1 MRDLIFDLFKL
12 LKLAFSIYSVS
23 SISSRFLILNL
34 LCWKPSSSGRPLLHI
49 SILSYPL
56 NMHILKRN
64 HFILNS
70 FFRYLPS
77 QLRQEKNGVM
87 VPRLSRI
94 IYNYRQKMREQILS
108 FLIKIT
114 VSHGFG
120 IQVLRLYFFMEFF
133 RMRASS
139 INIFNT

>member
-77 QLRQEKNGVM
+77 QLRQEKNGV
-87 VPRLSRI
+87 
-94 IYNYRQKMREQILS
+94 IYNYRHKMRKQILS

-114 VSHGFG
+114 VSHSFG
-120 IQVLRLYFFMEFF
+120 IQVLRLYFSWN
-133 RMRASS
+133 SS
-139 INIFNT
+139 GWEPVQ